1 LFFEPRSD
9 FIDGN
14 PFNNRIIFSVLKY
27 FEGGRHSRRHLREV
41 LLRQQTMFSKF
52 RDDSKKMKA
61 KITFSNNG
69 LFGDLSPPR
78 EEEVSW
84 CHKYVKYVRKYVP
97 LK

>member
-1 LFFEPRSD
+1 
-9 FIDGN
+9 
-14 PFNNRIIFSVLKY
+14 
-27 FEGGRHSRRHLREV
+27 
-41 LLRQQTMFSKF
+41 MFSKF